1 MFINWMGMGKKKKK
15 KKRKHKEFPA
25 NIGEDIPWRN

>member
-15 KKRKHKEFPA
+15 KKRKYKEFPA